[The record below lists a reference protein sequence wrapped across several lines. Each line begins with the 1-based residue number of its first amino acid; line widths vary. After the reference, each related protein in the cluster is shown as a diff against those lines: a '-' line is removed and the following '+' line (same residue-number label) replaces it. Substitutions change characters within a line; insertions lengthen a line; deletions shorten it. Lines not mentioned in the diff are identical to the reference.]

1 MRKLRI
7 GITGNILIMDGG
19 MLPGIYRSYVNNDY
33 VESLEQAGCIPVLL
47 PVISNLNDVKEQ
59 MEGLDGIVLS
69 GDTISIRHCMGSS
82 PCRDRDLQ

>member
-59 MEGLDGIVLS
+59 MKALMELCS
-69 GDTISIRHCMGSS
+69 QEDTISIRHCMGSS